1 MNELIK
7 EKVGLILKEVSFGK
21 KDSIF
26 KFYTDLL
33 ELMGDVEPTE
43 FLRDIKVY
51 HKDVDGEMSLFD
63 YIEHENNSNKS
74 LYLCKILSLSKDY
87 AFSGK
92 DIFVGVF
99 LPFIKESL
107 TKKGVSKID
116 YPIYNEL
123 LSIENIDL
131 LFSENIFRGTGNLN
145 RFLKPLKKTN
155 NYKIFE
161 KNLDKPEIL
170 SIFFDKF
177 VNKKIKILM
186 RDDWPYYFENL
197 LNIIKNYPEL
207 LNLEIKT
214 SSKKIKLQEHIIK
227 ESPFLTYKYL
237 KDLNDDI
244 RNILPVYIAETI
256 EKLNKNQNIYNTENL
271 KKFKEENSLDFRL
284 IEEHNNWENITLE
297 NGQDLLSIYC
307 INEDVSSEKIEEWLS
322 KEGFGDF
329 LEKRGENFIVDI
341 TKRGFYNNNV
351 MMLIKKYPF
360 LNEKEN
366 KEIVLDSII
375 KLVIKRKWISLENN
389 FFSENEGHT
398 YSVLSQRGIPTH
410 LIFGTLEQQ
419 KNWYMSDNNMHD
431 FYFFEKPL
439 QDIYLNENGKKI
451 KEELYN
457 YNNKQKDYKERKKYA
472 DFIFECNKIYSIVNR
487 YPTRTTELNGFMSYL
502 LEINISGDELK
513 NTQVIKN
520 IMDKNDKYKLMLNSV
535 IEKKKLL
542 ETVKGPE
549 LMLIKSDFKKRL

>member
-1 MNELIK
+1 MNELMK
-7 EKVGLILKEVSFGK
+7 EKVGLLLKEVSFGK

-26 KFYTDLL
+26 KFYTHLL

-63 YIEHENNSNKS
+63 YIEHENNSNES

-87 AFSGK
+87 TFSGK
-92 DIFVGVF
+92 DIFLGIF

-107 TKKGVSKID
+107 TKKGISKVD

-123 LSIENIDL
+123 LSLENIEL

-197 LNIIKNYPEL
+197 LNLIKNYPEL
-207 LNLEIKT
+207 LNSEIKT
-214 SSKKIKLQEHIIK
+214 ASKKIKLQEHIIK

-237 KDLNDDI
+237 KDLDDDI
-244 RNILPVYIAETI
+244 QNILPVYIAETI
-256 EKLNKNQNIYNTENL
+256 KKLNKNSDIYNTESL
-271 KKFKEENSLDFRL
+271 RKFKEENSLDFRL
-284 IEEHNNWENITLE
+284 IEEHNNWEHITLE

-322 KEGFGDF
+322 KEGFRDF
-329 LEKRGENFIVDI
+329 LEKRSENFIVDI
-341 TKRGFYNNNV
+341 TKRGFYNNI
-351 MMLIKKYPF
+351 MMLIKKHPF

-375 KLVIKRKWISLENN
+375 KLVIKRKGISLEKS
-389 FFSENEGHT
+389 FFSEDEGHT
-398 YSVLSQRGIPTH
+398 YSVLSQRGIPAH

-419 KNWYMSDNNMHD
+419 KNWYMSNNNMHD

-439 QDIYLNENGKKI
+439 EDVSLNENGKKI
-451 KEELYN
+451 KEELFH

-513 NTQVIKN
+513 STQVIKN

-542 ETVKGPE
+542 ETMREPE
-549 LMLIKSDFKKRL
+549 FIQIKSDFKKRL